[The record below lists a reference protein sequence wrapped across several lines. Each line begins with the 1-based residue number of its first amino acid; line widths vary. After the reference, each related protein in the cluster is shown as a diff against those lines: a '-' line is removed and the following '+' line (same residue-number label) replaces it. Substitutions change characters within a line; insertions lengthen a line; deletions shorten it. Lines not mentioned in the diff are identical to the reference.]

1 MRLNPY
7 GEIVNNSSFL
17 KPASGSKTS
26 KAATTKTEKSRIW
39 LNLTNTQGAF
49 KQLLLGYVTGATN
62 NYDRGY
68 DALSLNGNSFIN
80 FIA

>member
-49 KQLLLGYVTGATN
+49 NTVGLCNWRN

-68 DALSLNGNSFIN
+68 DALSLNGNSLSIL
-80 FIA
+80 

>member
-1 MRLNPY
+1 MAKSSIIHLLKACVWFEN
-7 GEIVNNSSFL
+7 VKSSNNQ
-17 KPASGSKTS
+17 K
-26 KAATTKTEKSRIW
+26 EKSSW

>member
-1 MRLNPY
+1 MIEPY
-7 GEIVNNSSFL
+7 GEIVNNSSF
-17 KPASGSKTS
+17 
-26 KAATTKTEKSRIW
+26 KACVWFENVKSSNNQNREEQD
-39 LNLTNTQGAF
+39 LVKTNTQGAF

>member
-26 KAATTKTEKSRIW
+26 KAATTKTEKQDLVKPDQYSRRFQAITVGLCNW
-39 LNLTNTQGAF
+39 RN
-49 KQLLLGYVTGATN
+49 
-62 NYDRGY
+62 
-68 DALSLNGNSFIN
+68 
-80 FIA
+80 

>member
-1 MRLNPY
+1 MIDPY

-39 LNLTNTQGAF
+39 LNLTNTQGAC
-49 KQLLLGYVTGATN
+49 
-62 NYDRGY
+62 NYCW
-68 DALSLNGNSFIN
+68 AM
-80 FIA
+80 

>member
-7 GEIVNNSSFL
+7 GEIVNNSSF
-17 KPASGSKTS
+17 
-26 KAATTKTEKSRIW
+26 KACVWFENVKSSNNQNREEQDW

-62 NYDRGY
+62 NYREVMTH
-68 DALSLNGNSFIN
+68 
-80 FIA
+80 